1 MADQV
6 KLSPSS
12 LAGALDCPRC
22 LVVAARHGIKSKNIM
37 PWLGTFATWEEKH
50 FVGLNIG
57 DEVPGAPSWMVN
69 SKGVKTFRSAPL
81 PLSGVS
87 LEYILAGRYDLLA
100 EDGQGNTYIV
110 DCKTASMSEDKPDRY
125 RMQLSAY
132 ARIFEDPHPEDG
144 REPIR
149 ISGIG
154 LLIHHPQGFM
164 RAPESEREEYDHL
177 IHMRSHYLP
186 VERDDAALLNQA
198 QKIAEVLERD
208 GYPDLDPE
216 CADCKREA
224 FGREIGVTNRTESS
238 E

>member
-1 MADQV
+1 MPEQI

-12 LAGALDCPRC
+12 LQSALDCPRC
-22 LVVAARHGIKSKNIM
+22 LVVADRHGIESENFM
-37 PWLGTFATWEEKH
+37 PWLGSFAAWEEKH

-57 DEVPGAPSWMVN
+57 DEVPGAPSWTVT
-69 SKGVKTFRSAPL
+69 SKGSKTFRSAPL
-81 PLSGVS
+81 PLKGPKR
-87 LEYILAGRYDLLA
+87 EYILAGRYDLLA
-100 EDGQGNTYIV
+100 EDAEGRSYIV
-110 DCKTASMSEDKPDRY
+110 DCKTASMSEGKADRY

-132 ARIFEDPHPEDG
+132 ARIFEDPHPDDE
-144 REPIR
+144 REPR
-149 ISGIG
+149 KISGIG

-164 RAPESEREEYDHL
+164 RAPESERAKYDHL

-186 VERDDAALLNQA
+186 VTRDDNALLAQA

-224 FGREIGVTNRTESS
+224 FGSIARS
-238 E
+238 